1 VEQFLAA
8 WDTLPI
14 GHFNGVYDGRR
25 YGVTRTVRANGR
37 QGWLWAEELG
47 GTDRIS
53 GNLYRLKSG
62 ARLKPCEMPPDK
74 VIAFVL
80 GVHPIDTD
88 HSY

>member
-1 VEQFLAA
+1 VERFLTA
-8 WDTLPI
+8 WDTLPT

-25 YGVTRTVRANGR
+25 YGVTRTERAGGR
-37 QGWLWAEELG
+37 QGWIWAEALG

-62 ARLKPCEMPPDK
+62 ARLKPCEMTEEK

-80 GVHPIDTD
+80 GVQPIDTAEP
-88 HSY
+88 